1 MKKTNGLSLVL
12 AGLLSL
18 WAPVAPA
25 ESQTQAPT
33 IQLPQPGV
41 PEIFTMEGKFVRA
54 VISNPDRGRGD
65 DAVKELQAD
74 QAAGPRRVQEE
85 ELSQDADMI
94 SYISISGGY
103 PWQPF
108 P

>member
-12 AGLLSL
+12 TGLLSV
-18 WAPVAPA
+18 WSPVAA

-54 VISNPDRGRGD
+54 AYNLEGYVI
-65 DAVKELQAD
+65 L
-74 QAAGPRRVQEE
+74 
-85 ELSQDADMI
+85 
-94 SYISISGGY
+94 GY
-103 PWQPF
+103 
-108 P
+108 